1 MKIKIIT
8 PPTTEPVTL
17 TEVKAHMRVDF
28 SDDDTYITNLIET
41 AREWC
46 ESFQNKA
53 YITQTLEIALDTFP
67 CNEIRLPR
75 PPLTSVTSVKYYDL
89 NDVEAT
95 VSTDDYY
102 VDDYAKPGTINLNYN
117 KYWPKTTL
125 RPTNAVIVR
134 YIAGGSAVS
143 NKVKHAIM
151 LLVNHWYEN
160 REVVSRVMA
169 LDKETKFA
177 VTSLL
182 SQDRVVLV

>member
-8 PPTTEPVTL
+8 PPATEPVTL
-17 TEVKAHMRVDF
+17 TQAKAHMRVDY
-28 SDDDTYITNLIET
+28 STDDTYITSLIQT
-41 AREWC
+41 AREYC

-67 CNEIRLPR
+67 CDEIRLPR
-75 PPLTSVTSVKYYDL
+75 PPLASVTSIKYYDL

-95 VSTDDYY
+95 VSSSDYF
-102 VDDYAKPGTINLNYN
+102 VDTYAEPGTINLNYN
-117 KYWPKTTL
+117 TYWPVTTL

-134 YIAGGSAVS
+134 YIAGGSTVS
-143 NKVKHAIM
+143 NKIKHAIM

-160 REVVSRVMA
+160 REVVSRVMV